1 MSTGGGL
8 WSKKFFSPE
17 NAGDDFFRGV
27 HSKYQIKIFSI
38 FDQYWSKKRVS
49 LSVCLSV
56 CPSVCPSWFDK
67 ATALC
72 EQGGELI
79 FFLIDCK
86 STRDVPFVGLDRVG
100 LMVRSVKEPEWKRQ
114 TLFPSLTCIFFK
126 VIPYSYEANF
136 FCLILESNNKFIF
149 YSYFDLTS
157 TFLRL

>member
-1 MSTGGGL
+1 M
-8 WSKKFFSPE
+8 
-17 NAGDDFFRGV
+17 
-27 HSKYQIKIFSI
+27 
-38 FDQYWSKKRVS
+38 
-49 LSVCLSV
+49 
-56 CPSVCPSWFDK
+56 
-67 ATALC
+67 
-72 EQGGELI
+72 
-79 FFLIDCK
+79 
-86 STRDVPFVGLDRVG
+86 PFVGLDRVG